1 MAIISFVASARAK
14 KQHVNSVSSFMIRH
28 AFHEIFPR
36 RNSKSSLM
44 ALDPISVYEASFFPT
59 YALSSDQPEQLQQV
73 SQRLQVGAMPD
84 VEQLSPT
91 TALVVFIIGIVP
103 FIWATYEFWRRIAFG
118 EPFGTGSD
126 SVVIPSPLTGDDA
139 KNSVFIGEDGN
150 PTSSRGRRTL
160 DKGALLVA
168 YVLFGVAASVVA
180 IAVASVVMGPQI
192 DVTV

>member
-1 MAIISFVASARAK
+1 
-14 KQHVNSVSSFMIRH
+14 
-28 AFHEIFPR
+28 
-36 RNSKSSLM
+36 M
-44 ALDPISVYEASFFPT
+44 ALDPISVHEASFFPT

-160 DKGALLVA
+160 GKGALLVA